1 MTMLRSI
8 AFAAAAAVALAA
20 APACAQVSWSLPSAY
35 PANNFHS
42 ENLAAFAKDLGEATA
57 GKLAITVHP
66 NASLF
71 PAPAIKSAVRIG
83 QSQMGEVLISLH
95 DNEDPIFGVD
105 VVPFLAAS
113 YAEARRLWA
122 ASKPAI
128 ERKLAAQ
135 GLMVLFGV
143 PWPPQG
149 IYAKTEINRI
159 ADMKGLSWR
168 VYNAGTQRIAEIVG
182 AYPVTIQAAD
192 LPQALAT
199 GLINAF
205 MTSSATGYDSKA
217 WETMSYFY
225 DTQAW
230 IPKNVTFVNKAA
242 FEALDKP
249 TQDTRA
255 QGGRRRRGARLVAV
269 AGSDQVVHRA
279 ACRQRLEGDAAEQGF
294 EGGHA
299 ADRRAPHRRVAAEG
313 RRRWQGRDRRLSQ
326 ADHVTQANWRG
337 PGGFPPSPLN
347 VSAGL

>member
-1 MTMLRSI
+1 MIMLKSF
-8 AFAAAAAVALAA
+8 ACAAAAAVALAA
-20 APACAQVSWSLPSAY
+20 APACAQVKWILPSAY
-35 PANNFHS
+35 PASNFHS
-42 ENLAAFAKDLGEATA
+42 ENLAAFAKEVGEATA
-57 GKLAITVHP
+57 GKLVVTVHP

-83 QSQMGEVLISLH
+83 QAQMGEVLISLH
-95 DNEDPIFGVD
+95 EHEDPLLGVD

-122 ASKPAI
+122 ASRPAI
-128 ERKLAAQ
+128 ERRLAAQ

-149 IYAKTEINRI
+149 IFAKAEINRI
-159 ADMKGLSWR
+159 TDMKGLSWR

-205 MTSSATGYDSKA
+205 ITSSATGYDTKA
-217 WETMSYFY
+217 WESMSYFY

-230 IPKNVTFVNKAA
+230 IPKNVTFMNKAA

-249 TQDTRA
+249 TQA
-255 QGGRRRRGARLVAV
+255 AVLNVA
-269 AGSDQVVHRA
+269 A
-279 ACRQRLEGDAAEQGF
+279 AAEARGWWRSQDRTKWYT
-294 EGGHA
+294 EQLA
-299 ADRRAPHRRVAAEG
+299 ANGLKV
-313 RRRWQGRDRRLSQ
+313 L
-326 ADHVTQANWRG
+326 
-337 PGGFPPSPLN
+337 PPSASLK
-347 VSAGL
+347 AGLQQIGERLTGEWLLKTGADGRAVIDAYRRQTM